1 MHIIADL
8 GGRLISL
15 AGSVFISILPDFAK
29 FDADMA
35 EHLKPAV
42 NAVDIKVDDQSLK
55 DAQGR
60 VSAFAKPAVKGV
72 GVKVDDQSLKDAQG
86 KVGAFDKPS
95 VKAVAVKVDDQ
106 SLKDATGKVSAF
118 DKPSVKAIGV
128 KVDEQGLKSATGAF
142 RGFGAVVDGAMLKA
156 KTPAAKVGDSWI
168 AAGTS
173 M

>member
-42 NAVDIKVDDQSLK
+42 KAVDI
-55 DAQGR
+55 
-60 VSAFAKPAVKGV
+60 
-72 GVKVDDQSLKDAQG
+72 
-86 KVGAFDKPS
+86 
-95 VKAVAVKVDDQ
+95 
-106 SLKDATGKVSAF
+106 
-118 DKPSVKAIGV
+118 

-142 RGFGAVVDGAMLKA
+142 SGFGAAVDGAMLKA
-156 KTPAAKVGDSWI
+156 RTSAAKIGDSWI
-168 AAGTS
+168 ATGTS
-173 M
+173 MQSAGKKMSSVGSSLIDRKSTRLNSSHLGI